1 MTTTIEPRVTPSR
14 EGGEESPAR
23 KQGGWNKPASYNGTP
38 PLIFEHSRKG
48 RRGYQLP
55 MLDVPAEPLESL
67 LPKTLRRDQIAG
79 EVEVSE
85 VDVIRHFTRLSKLN
99 VSIDAG
105 LYPLGSC
112 TMKHNPR
119 INEEI
124 ARTPGFALSHPL
136 QADHQVQGNLELLWW
151 LEATLKEIFG
161 MPRVTLQPVAGAHGE
176 LTGILMVRK
185 ALEKAGNARKYILI
199 PDSAHGTNPA
209 SAAFAGY
216 EIKELKSNSRGTV
229 DLATLAEAVTDEV
242 AALMVTVPN
251 TLGVFES
258 EISRMAEIL
267 HAKGAYLYC
276 DGANLNSF
284 VGVARPGDMGI
295 DVIHSNLHKTFST
308 PHGGGGP
315 GAGPVGVSERLVP
328 FLPAPTVERRDNGTF
343 YLQYDRPD
351 SIGRMRAF
359 NGNFGVLVRALT
371 YMRSMGPTG
380 LRRIAQLAVLNANYI
395 RAKLKGAYHLPY
407 DAPSLHEVVFSDK
420 HQTAHDVH
428 TLDIAKRLMDYGFH
442 PPTIYFPLIVSG
454 ALMIEPTE
462 SEPKE
467 ELDAFCEAMLAIA
480 REAEERPELVRSA
493 PHTTPVRRLDEA
505 RAARSP
511 VLRWT
516 PKA

>member
-1 MTTTIEPRVTPSR
+1 MTTTADPEAATAA
-14 EGGEESPAR
+14 PAQ
-23 KQGGWNKPASYNGTP
+23 KSSGV
-38 PLIFEHSRKG
+38 PLIFERSKKG

-55 MLDVPAEPLESL
+55 ALDVPERPLAAI
-67 LPKTLRRDQIAG
+67 LPDALRRDAIED

-124 ARTPGFALSHPL
+124 ARTAGFALSHPM
-136 QADHQVQGNLELLWW
+136 QADHQVQGNLELIWE
-151 LEATLKEIFG
+151 LEQTLKEIFG

-176 LTGILMVRK
+176 LTGVMMVHK
-185 ALEKAGNARKYILI
+185 ALAKTGNARKYILI

-216 EIKELKSNSRGTV
+216 ETRELKSNSRGTV
-229 DLATLAEAVTDEV
+229 DLDVLAAAVTDDV

-258 EISRMAEIL
+258 EIRAMADIL
-267 HAKGAYLYC
+267 HAKGAFLYC
-276 DGANLNSF
+276 DGANLNAF
-284 VGVARPGDMGI
+284 VGIARPGEMGV

-328 FLPAPTVERRDNGTF
+328 FLPSPTVEKSEDGTF
-343 YLQYDRPD
+343 FLQHDHPD
-351 SIGRMRAF
+351 SIGRVRAF

-371 YMRSMGPTG
+371 YIRSMGPTG
-380 LRRIAQLAVLNANYI
+380 LRRIAELAVLNANYI
-395 RAKLKGAYHLPY
+395 RARLKGHYHLPY

-420 HQTAHDVH
+420 LQTAKDVH

-462 SEPKE
+462 SEPRE
-467 ELDAFCEAMLAIA
+467 ELDAFCDAMIAIA
-480 REAEERPELVRSA
+480 GEVEERPELVRSA

-505 RAARSP
+505 RAARQP
-511 VLRWT
+511 VLRW
-516 PKA
+516 KG

>member
-1 MTTTIEPRVTPSR
+1 MSTLVEQETATASVPQGANR
-14 EGGEESPAR
+14 EG
-23 KQGGWNKPASYNGTP
+23 
-38 PLIFEHSRKG
+38 LIFEHSKRG
-48 RRGYQLP
+48 RRGYRLP
-55 MLDVPAEPLESL
+55 ALDVPERSDL
-67 LPKTLRRDQIAG
+67 LPRGLMREEVAD

-119 INEEI
+119 LNEEL

-136 QADHQVQGNLELLWW
+136 QPDHQVQGNLELLWNI
-151 LEATLKEIFG
+151 EQALKAILG

-176 LTGILMVRK
+176 LTGILMIHK
-185 ALEKAGNARKYILI
+185 ALAATGNPRKYILI

-216 EIKELKSNSRGTV
+216 EVKELKSNSRGTV
-229 DLATLAEAVTDEV
+229 DLHVLEENVNEDV

-251 TLGVFES
+251 TLGVFEN
-258 EISRMAEIL
+258 EIRKMAGVL
-267 HAKGAYLYC
+267 HDKGAYLYC
-276 DGANLNSF
+276 DGANLNAF
-284 VGVARPGDMGI
+284 VGIARPGDMGI

-315 GAGPVGVSERLVP
+315 GAGPVGVSEKLMA
-328 FLPAPTVERRDNGTF
+328 FLPTPTVERSADGGF
-343 YLQYDRPD
+343 YLDYDHPQ

-371 YMRSMGPTG
+371 YMRSMGPDG
-380 LRRIAQLAVLNANYI
+380 LRRIAEIAVLNANYI
-395 RAKLKGAYHLPY
+395 RARLKGTYYLPY

-420 HQTAHDVH
+420 NQLPFDVH

-454 ALMIEPTE
+454 AMMIEPTE

-467 ELDAFCEAMLAIA
+467 ELDAFCDAMLAIA
-480 REAEERPELVRSA
+480 RECQERPELVRSA

-505 RAARSP
+505 RAARQP
-511 VLRWT
+511 ILRWR
-516 PKA
+516 K

>member
-1 MTTTIEPRVTPSR
+1 MTAIVEQPENIQLDAKSDKNR
-14 EGGEESPAR
+14 
-23 KQGGWNKPASYNGTP
+23 QG
-38 PLIFEHSRKG
+38 LIFEHSKKG

-55 MLDVPAEPLESL
+55 DLDVPAKKLDEL
-67 LPKTLRRDQIAG
+67 LDASLRREEITG
-79 EVEVSE
+79 ETEVSE

-119 INEEI
+119 INEEL
-124 ARTPGFALSHPL
+124 ARTPGFALSHPM
-136 QADHQVQGNLELLWW
+136 QPEHQVQGNLELLWH
-151 LEATLKEIFG
+151 LEQTLREIFG

-176 LTGILMVRK
+176 LTGILMVHK
-185 ALEKAGNARKYILI
+185 ALAKEGNARKYVLI

-209 SAAFAGY
+209 SAAFSGY
-216 EIKELKSNSRGTV
+216 QIKELKSNNRGMV
-229 DLATLAEAVTDEV
+229 DLDVLAQAVTEDV
-242 AALMVTVPN
+242 AALMITVPN

-258 EISRMAEIL
+258 QIKQMAEIL

-276 DGANLNSF
+276 DGANLNAF

-315 GAGPVGVSERLVP
+315 GAGPVGVSQRLVDFVP
-328 FLPAPTVERRDNGTF
+328 TPTVERRGDGTF
-343 YLQYDRPD
+343 YLDYNLPD
-351 SIGRMRAF
+351 SIGRVRAYH
-359 NGNFGVLVRALT
+359 GNFGVLVRALS

-380 LRRIAQLAVLNANYI
+380 LRRIAELAVLNANYI
-395 RAKLKGAYHLPY
+395 RARLKGAYHLPY
-407 DAPSLHEVVFSDK
+407 EAATLHEVVFSDK
-420 HQTAHDVH
+420 NQLPNDVH
-428 TLDIAKRLMDYGFH
+428 TLDIAKRLMDFGFH

-467 ELDAFCEAMLAIA
+467 ELDAFCDAMLAIA
-480 REAEERPELVRSA
+480 KEAEERPELVRSA

-505 RAARSP
+505 RAARNP
-511 VLRWT
+511 ILRWE
-516 PKA
+516 PKK

>member
-1 MTTTIEPRVTPSR
+1 MTSVLEQETSSSVPQGANR
-14 EGGEESPAR
+14 EG
-23 KQGGWNKPASYNGTP
+23 
-38 PLIFEHSRKG
+38 LIFEHSKRG
-48 RRGYQLP
+48 RRGYRLP
-55 MLDVPAEPLESL
+55 ALDVPEQSDL
-67 LPKTLRRDQIAG
+67 LPSGLARDEIAD

-119 INEEI
+119 LNEEL

-136 QADHQVQGNLELLWW
+136 QPDHQVQGNLELLWN
-151 LEATLKEIFG
+151 LEETLKEILG

-176 LTGILMVRK
+176 LTGILMIHK
-185 ALEKAGNARKYILI
+185 ALAKSGNPRKFILI

-216 EIKELKSNSRGTV
+216 EVKELKSNARGTV
-229 DLATLAEAVTDEV
+229 DLNVLEQNMSEDV

-251 TLGVFES
+251 TLGVFEG
-258 EISRMAEIL
+258 EIRQMADIL
-267 HAKGAYLYC
+267 HRKGAYLYC
-276 DGANLNSF
+276 DGANLNAF

-315 GAGPVGVSERLVP
+315 GAGPVGVSKNLVP
-328 FLPAPTVERRDNGTF
+328 FLPTPTIERRDDGTF
-343 YLQYDRPD
+343 YLEYDHPD

-371 YMRSMGPTG
+371 YMRSMGPDG
-380 LRRIAQLAVLNANYI
+380 LRRIAQIAVLNANYI
-395 RAKLKGAYHLPY
+395 RARLKGTYHLPY

-420 HQTAHDVH
+420 NQTPHDVH

-454 ALMIEPTE
+454 AMMIEPTE

-467 ELDAFCEAMLAIA
+467 ELDAFCDAMLAIA
-480 REAEERPELVRSA
+480 RECEERPELVRSA

-505 RAARSP
+505 RAARQP
-511 VLRWT
+511 VLRWRR
-516 PKA
+516 P

>member
-1 MTTTIEPRVTPSR
+1 MTDLLEQETSSSVPQGANR
-14 EGGEESPAR
+14 EG
-23 KQGGWNKPASYNGTP
+23 
-38 PLIFEHSRKG
+38 LIFEHSKRG
-48 RRGYQLP
+48 RRGYRLP
-55 MLDVPAEPLESL
+55 ALDVPEQNDL
-67 LPKTLRRDQIAG
+67 LPGGLMRDEIAN

-119 INEEI
+119 LNEEI

-136 QADHQVQGNLELLWW
+136 QPDRQVQGNLELLWN
-151 LEATLKEIFG
+151 LEQTLKEILG

-176 LTGILMVRK
+176 FTGILMIHK
-185 ALEKAGNARKYILI
+185 ALAKSGNPRKYILI

-216 EIKELKSNSRGTV
+216 EVKELKSNNRGTV
-229 DLATLAEAVTDEV
+229 DLHVLEGNMSDDV

-251 TLGVFES
+251 TLGVFEN
-258 EISRMAEIL
+258 EIRQMADIL
-267 HAKGAYLYC
+267 HRRGAYLYC
-276 DGANLNSF
+276 DGANLNAF

-315 GAGPVGVSERLVP
+315 GAGPVGVSKNLVP
-328 FLPAPTVERRDNGTF
+328 FLPTPTVERNDGTF
-343 YLQYDRPD
+343 YLEHDHPD

-371 YMRSMGPTG
+371 YMRSMGPEG
-380 LRRIAQLAVLNANYI
+380 LRRIAQIAVLNANYI
-395 RAKLKGAYHLPY
+395 RARLKGTFHLPY

-420 HQTAHDVH
+420 NQTSQNVH

-467 ELDAFCEAMLAIA
+467 ELDAFCDAMLAIA
-480 REAEERPELVRSA
+480 RECQERPELVRSA

-505 RAARSP
+505 RAARQP
-511 VLRWT
+511 ILRWK
-516 PKA
+516 P